1 MAIVRLTPQ
10 VVLEAGITPSKT
22 ACLLANTYLVRNS
35 GRVILH
41 VIKGATEAVAV
52 TVVTPKTV
60 GGAAVAD
67 LTVTVALNTDEFIGP
82 FPRDLFNDG
91 SNDLTI
97 TLATGETGL
106 TIDALEI

>member
-1 MAIVRLTPQ
+1 MAIIRLTPQ
-10 VVLEAGITPSKT
+10 PVLETGITPVKT

-41 VIKGATEAVAV
+41 VIKGAGDVAV
-52 TVVTPKTV
+52 TIVTPKTV

-67 LTVTVALNTDEFIGP
+67 VTVTVTGNTDEYIGP
-82 FPRDLFNDG
+82 FPRDIFNDG

-97 TLATGETGL
+97 TLATDETGL

>member
-41 VIKGATEAVAV
+41 VIKGAGNVAV
-52 TVVTPKTV
+52 TVVTPKTI

-67 LTVTVALNTDEFIGP
+67 LVVTVIANTDEFIGP
-82 FPRDLFNDG
+82 FPRDVFNNG
-91 SNDLTI
+91 SNDITI
-97 TLATGETGL
+97 TLATDEVGL